1 MPNNSSKQ
9 GPDDLNEL
17 AFRLV
22 SQLTEETSATET
34 SATET
39 TPSEPIKNAAAVA
52 SGRLGGK
59 KGGKARAAKLTLEQR
74 REIAQI
80 AANARWKKGD

>member
-22 SQLTEETSATET
+22 SQLTEET